1 MTAIQLERLEQDVV
15 ELDRYAQK
23 LKRRGLIDRMKKI
36 LEKKDFLER
45 RIAAVT

>member
-1 MTAIQLERLEQDVV
+1 MTAIQLERLEQDVI
-15 ELDRYAQK
+15 ELDRYADK

-45 RIAAVT
+45 RIAAA